1 MHNRT
6 IGIGSADGLAT
17 KPAPHDA
24 GEKEIASPDVGP
36 AIP

>member
-6 IGIGSADGLAT
+6 IGIDSANGPAA